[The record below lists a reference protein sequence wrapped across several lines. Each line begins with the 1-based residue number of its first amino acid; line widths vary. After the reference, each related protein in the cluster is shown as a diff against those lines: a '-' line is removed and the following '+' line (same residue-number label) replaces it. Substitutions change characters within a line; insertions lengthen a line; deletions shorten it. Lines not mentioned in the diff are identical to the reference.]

1 MQREATARSGA
12 SREDETMQLRSSG
25 VGRVGASFGS
35 IRPVIAYGL
44 VGLLVGGLAAGH
56 AFAAPGPGY
65 NLYFGDLHTHTGYSD
80 GVGTPWD
87 AYAAAIAAG
96 ADFLATTEHD
106 SYGFWLSPEEWQD
119 NLAAAEFYTSRSFVA
134 MAGYEYWIAGSGEIN
149 VFNTRDFPPVPEDPE
164 QRPSPGSHG
173 NPEDVLPAF
182 YDWLALQPGAVG
194 QWNHPTYVSHE
205 FFGFDFWS
213 EQRDVGMGLIE
224 VWNDSWFYTEDS
236 YVKALDAGWHVMP
249 AANADNHDAN
259 WISGLPQRT
268 VLLAKRLSPDD
279 LYGAMA
285 AGRGYATV
293 DPNLRIYYTLNDKIM
308 GSTLSPT
315 ATYLAS
321 VSIEDP
327 DGLAITLVEIVTDGC
342 EVAASL
348 AANAPVVEWKP
359 TLASATARYYYVRVT
374 TESNDAG
381 VQAAHPGDVGITA
394 VTAPVWTGR

>member
-1 MQREATARSGA
+1 MRSHG
-12 SREDETMQLRSSG
+12 SDDGS
-25 VGRVGASFGS
+25 VGGSFGS
-35 IRPVIAYGL
+35 IRTLAVHGL
-44 VGLLVGGLAAGH
+44 VGLLVGGLVAEA
-56 AFAAPGPGY
+56 AFAAPAPRY

-182 YDWLALQPGAVG
+182 YEWLASQPGAVG

-205 FFGFDFWS
+205 FFEFDFWS
-213 EQRDVGMGLIE
+213 EQRDVGMGMIE
-224 VWNDSWFYTEDS
+224 VWNDSWFYTEES
-236 YVKALDAGWHVMP
+236 YQKALDAGWHVMP
-249 AANADNHDAN
+249 TANADNHDAS
-259 WISGLPQRT
+259 WISGMPLRT
-268 VLLAKRLSPDD
+268 VLLAKRLTPDD

-293 DPNLRIYYTLNDKIM
+293 DPNLRIYYTLNGQIM
-308 GSTLSPT
+308 GSTLSP
-315 ATYLAS
+315 APSYQAS

-327 DGLAITLVEIVTDGC
+327 DGQAITLVEIVTDGGL
-342 EVAASL
+342 VAASL
-348 AANAPVVEWKP
+348 VANGPVVEWKP
-359 TLASATARYYYVRVT
+359 TLGSPTARYYYVRVT
-374 TESNDAG
+374 TESNDAS

>member
-1 MQREATARSGA
+1 MRLSSSAGEKGCRSLGGFRLA
-12 SREDETMQLRSSG
+12 AVHSL
-25 VGRVGASFGS
+25 AAL
-35 IRPVIAYGL
+35 IA
-44 VGLLVGGLAAGH
+44 GGLFVGH
-56 AFAAPGPGY
+56 VFAKPVPRY

-87 AYAAAIAAG
+87 AYATAIAAG

-106 SYGFWLSPEEWQD
+106 SYGFWLSPEEWED
-119 NLAAAEFYTSRSFVA
+119 NLAAADFYTSRNFVA

-173 NPEDVLPAF
+173 APNVVLPAF
-182 YDWLALQPGAVG
+182 YDWLGQQPGAVG

-205 FFGFDFWS
+205 FFEFDFWS
-213 EQRDVGMGLIE
+213 PQRDAGMGLIE

-249 AANADNHDAN
+249 AANADNHTPD
-259 WISGLPQRT
+259 WISGWPHRS
-268 VLLAKRLSPDD
+268 VLLARSLTPDG

-293 DPNLRIYYTLNDKIM
+293 DPNLRIYYTLNGAVM

-315 ATYLAS
+315 ASYGAS

-327 DGLAITLVEIVTDGC
+327 DGQAITLVEIVTDGG

-348 AANAPVVEWKP
+348 ATNGPVVEWTP
-359 TLASATARYYYVRVT
+359 TLTSATARYYYVRVT
-374 TESNDAG
+374 SESNE
-381 VQAAHPGDVGITA
+381 AAVLASHNGGEGITA